1 MFPNKTI
8 FSISSMFGSP
18 VTVSD
23 VSNANPGVATAAA
36 HGLSDGDLLLMSSG
50 WGELNDRPVRVDG
63 AATGTFELEGFDTTS
78 VTRFPAG
85 NGGGTVKEVTA
96 WVALSQITDLTSSG
110 GEQQY
115 YQWVYLEDGKQRQRP
130 TYKNARQMSITLD
143 YDNAL
148 AWYTQLLESDLTG
161 ETYVL
166 RAALPNGKFL
176 YWSVTVGFDGE
187 PSMVINQNMQV
198 VATFSMV
205 NPASTKY

>member
-1 MFPNKTI
+1 M
-8 FSISSMFGSP
+8 
-18 VTVSD
+18 
-23 VSNANPGVATAAA
+23 
-36 HGLSDGDLLLMSSG
+36 
-50 WGELNDRPVRVDG
+50 
-63 AATGTFELEGFDTTS
+63 
-78 VTRFPAG
+78 
-85 NGGGTVKEVTA
+85 
-96 WVALSQITDLTSSG
+96 
-110 GEQQY
+110 
-115 YQWVYLEDGKQRQRP
+115 EDGKQRQRP